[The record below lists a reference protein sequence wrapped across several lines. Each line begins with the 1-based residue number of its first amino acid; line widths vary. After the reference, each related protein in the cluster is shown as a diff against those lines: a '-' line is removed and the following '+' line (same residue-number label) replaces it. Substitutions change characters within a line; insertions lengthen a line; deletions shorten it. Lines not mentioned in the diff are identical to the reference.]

1 MLISPLPTQSETF
14 SDPQPTSTAASNG
27 QSNVDIDSIINMIEE
42 QQHFYGQQSTEMDEE
57 EKSGPRLRST
67 PRNVTF
73 RHFRGS
79 NLGTRFR
86 FVHACKF
93 PFLNKKFLES
103 LWKTDSLLVI
113 LDSQTNVNIVLPQD
127 FDSNRPTQSGL
138 ALGSALALIEL
149 ARPSI
154 VHLKL
159 NVVANFDAKN
169 FAQLGCFLRDANWIH
184 EIRLNVPNMLMQSVY
199 LLLDLI
205 AEKITSYHG
214 PTSYL
219 PQLYGCSS
227 LQTVI
232 ATTTFRPANWIKD
245 RGSQSAENECIA
257 TVFRTRAQNL
267 KFEISGLFEVFWKH
281 APLQFNSTVKSIRIS
296 DSTMM
301 QKKQLR
307 SPFQLPVDVVENC
320 QRSLKLLKSS
330 VGEECALNFHHRGWL
345 GYPMI
350 QSFTRLTAELISLV
364 HRIRHLSNLAR
375 ESGLHNFVATLE
387 MDVVLKRHDT
397 RRQLLSSDLVL
408 RSLERT
414 FRCKF
419 DVYRDP
425 QTQQPKSERFVA
437 NLTQNSVVVL
447 LDFSHVVC
455 SI

>member
-1 MLISPLPTQSETF
+1 MLISSLSTHSEPF
-14 SDPQPTSTAASNG
+14 SDPQPTPTTASNG

-42 QQHFYGQQSTEMDEE
+42 QQQFYGQQNTEIDEE
-57 EKSGPRLRST
+57 EKSGPRLRSN
-67 PRNVTF
+67 PRNITF

-79 NLGTRFR
+79 NFGTRLR

-93 PFLNKKFLES
+93 PS

-113 LDSQTNVNIVLPQD
+113 LDSQTNVSIVLP
-127 FDSNRPTQSGL
+127 SNRPTQSGL

-154 VHLKL
+154 LHLKL
-159 NVVANFDAKN
+159 NVVTNFDAKN
-169 FAQLGCFLRDANWIH
+169 FAQLGSFLRDADWIN
-184 EIRLNVPNMLMQSVY
+184 EIHLNVPNMLMQSVY
-199 LLLDLI
+199 LLLDFI

-227 LQTVI
+227 LQTI
-232 ATTTFRPANWIKD
+232 ITTTTFRPTNWIKD

-267 KFEISGLFEVFWKH
+267 RFEISGLFEVFWKH
-281 APLQFNSTVKSIRIS
+281 EPLQFNPAINSIRIS
-296 DSTMM
+296 DSSMM

-320 QRSLKLLKSS
+320 RRSLQLLKSS
-330 VGEECALNFHHRGWL
+330 VGKECALNFHHRGWL

-364 HRIRHLSNLAR
+364 YRVRHLSNLAR
-375 ESGLHNFVATLE
+375 ESGLQNFVATLE

-397 RRQLLSSDLVL
+397 RRQILSSDLVL

-419 DVYRDP
+419 DAYCDP
-425 QTQQPKSERFVA
+425 QTQKPKSERFVA
-437 NLTQNSVVVL
+437 NLIQNSVIVL